1 MFLCGHDSNL
11 ASIGAAPGF
20 QFPETENAL
29 ELHTPIGSKLV
40 FEKWSDGTD
49 DYVAINMVYQTVTQL
64 QGRSLLSLTVPPMV
78 MPVKVQGLTANSDGL
93 YRLADLDARMAGA
106 MAEYE
111 AIEDVP
117 ASVRTVEAA
126 QNPAAIY
133 NLQGQQLEG
142 FQRGVHIVG
151 GKKIVQ

>member
-1 MFLCGHDSNL
+1 
-11 ASIGAAPGF
+11 
-20 QFPETENAL
+20 
-29 ELHTPIGSKLV
+29 
-40 FEKWSDGTD
+40 
-49 DYVAINMVYQTVTQL
+49 MVYQTVTQL
-64 QGRSLLSLTVPPMV
+64 QGRALLSLAVPPMV

-93 YRLADLDARMAGA
+93 YRLADIDTRMAGA